1 MLNVDAGGVPLDDS
15 SIYTG
20 FEYYMHRDWRGN
32 VKSANDNGRKGGWI
46 QTYTGRQFWPMDPC
60 PEEVIIQDIA
70 HSLSMMCR
78 YAGHCERFYSVAEHS
93 VLLARHVSP
102 ANKLAALLHDSSEAY
117 LVDVPRPV
125 KPFLAGYREA
135 ESLVMEAVCT
145 RFGLPIEFPQEVH
158 DADKAILTDE
168 MRQNMKPAAVAWESE
183 AEPLGVKLQY
193 WSPEEAELEF
203 MTEFKWLMR
212 EAMN

>member
-20 FEYYMHRDWRGN
+20 FEYYMQEVAPH
-32 VKSANDNGRKGGWI
+32 KPANDNGRLGGWI
-46 QTYTGRQFWPMDPC
+46 QTYTGRQFWPMDPR
-60 PEEVIIQDIA
+60 PHEVFIEDIA

-93 VLLARHVSP
+93 VLLARHVSRQ
-102 ANKLAALLHDSSEAY
+102 NKLAALLHDASEAY

-125 KPFLAGYREA
+125 KPFLAGYRDA
-135 ESLVMEAVCT
+135 ESLVMDAVCA
-145 RFGLPIEFPQEVH
+145 RFGLPTCFQQEVH
-158 DADKAILTDE
+158 DADKAILADE
-168 MRQNMKPAAVAWESE
+168 MMQNMKPAPVAWDDMP
-183 AEPLGVKLQY
+183 EPLGVKLQY